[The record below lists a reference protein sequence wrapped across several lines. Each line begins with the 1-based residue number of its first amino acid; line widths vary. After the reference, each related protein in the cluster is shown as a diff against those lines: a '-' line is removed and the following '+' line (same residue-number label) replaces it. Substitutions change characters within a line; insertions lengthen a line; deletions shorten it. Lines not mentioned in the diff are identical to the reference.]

1 MNDLQITCFVEVA
14 RAGRFS
20 AAADRLYLSKP
31 TVSYQIRSLESEL
44 GMTLFSRT
52 ANATELTEAGQVFLP
67 FAQRLIKDFAA
78 AKKAMV
84 RECTRGNLHLAVPPG
99 LFLIDTQLVRQIA
112 SQVELQT
119 GLTISCEPI
128 PSSPEESVR
137 DLLDGQ
143 IDLLIVARHS
153 AQRHS
158 DELDM
163 IPLFESGKYVLMSQ
177 NHPLVKK
184 ETISP
189 ADLAGETLLMSDED
203 NCFLPEIRSCILR
216 AGIDATWR
224 HLSSYRVL
232 MPFVEMGQGLTFFP
246 RQVPEM
252 KNVIFRRFELD
263 RAQSIVL
270 CSLKKQQGAQLLRV
284 KQIIRCAVASIY
296 GEQ

>member
-20 AAADRLYLSKP
+20 TAADRLYLSKP

-44 GMTLFSRT
+44 GTMLFSRT

-67 FAQRLIKDFAA
+67 FAQRLLKDFTA
-78 AKKAMV
+78 AKKALA
-84 RECTRGNLHLAVPPG
+84 RECSRGNLRLAVPPG
-99 LFLIDTQLVRQIA
+99 LFLIDTQLVHQIA

-119 GLTISCEPI
+119 GLTILCEPI
-128 PSSPEESVR
+128 PVSPEESVR

-153 AQRHS
+153 AQKHS
-158 DELDM
+158 REIDM
-163 IPLFESGKYVLMSQ
+163 IPLFESGKYVLMSKD
-177 NHPLVKK
+177 HPLVKK

-189 ADLAGETLLMSDED
+189 SDLAGETLLMSDED

-216 AGIDATWR
+216 AGVDAAWR
-224 HLSSYRVL
+224 RMSSYRVL
-232 MPFVEMGQGLTFFP
+232 MPFVEMGQGITFMP
-246 RQVPEM
+246 RQVPVM
-252 KNVIFRRFELD
+252 KNIVFRRFELD

-270 CSLKKQQGAQLLRV
+270 CSLKRQQSPQLQRV
-284 KQIIRCAVASIY
+284 GQIIRCAVASVY
-296 GEQ
+296 GGQ